1 MKLVYLSK
9 LRLLALRPG
18 AFFDG
23 LPRETG
29 TDGARAFARWSGLTA
44 AALFFARE
52 MLLGG
57 RISWV
62 VALAA
67 LMAMLVGPWVME
79 GLALVWSVFLR
90 LAAGLLGEALDVS
103 VATRVAGFSTAGL
116 LPLATGLPW
125 LGWLSLVTIFY
136 QVRGF
141 EKTIPCGRFRASIL
155 AGFPALMVL
164 TVWGLVT
171 LIFKIKVL

>member
-1 MKLVYLSK
+1 M
-9 LRLLALRPG
+9 A
-18 AFFDG
+18 A
-23 LPRETG
+23 RETG
-29 TDGARAFARWSGLTA
+29 TEDARVFARWSGFTA
-44 AALFFARE
+44 AILFFARE

-79 GLALVWSVFLR
+79 GLALLWSAYLR
-90 LAAGLLGEALDVS
+90 LAAGLLGESLDGS
-103 VATRVAGFSTAGL
+103 IATRITGFSTAGL

-125 LGWLSLVTIFY
+125 VGWLSLVTFLY
-136 QVRGF
+136 QARGL
-141 EKTIPCGRFRASIL
+141 EKSLPCGRFRATLL
-155 AGFPALMVL
+155 AGFPALLVL